1 MSFRLPINEPVHI
14 VAKFADV
21 HPGAYGASVKLKGLV
36 DGAAGIEHVYL
47 PGAAADVLTQLHAAG
62 IIAEIPHR
70 LPGDGEPPVPLMLT
84 TRDITLELTR
94 ANAKA
99 PLRLTVACTPRGAT
113 APLPA
118 PAPPAS
124 ARVAQRANGK
134 SAGSLRADAAHA
146 EPPSAHAMQPED
158 PRARCQARRRAVTRA
173 FREAMETAGTEL
185 LPIFAAHDIAIDGE
199 TFFKLSFSLFSAWR
213 ESGGR

>member
-21 HPGAYGASVKLKGLV
+21 QPGAYGASVKLKGLV
-36 DGAAGIEHVYL
+36 DGATGTEHVYL

-62 IIAEIPHR
+62 IIAKIPHR

-99 PLRLTVACTPRGAT
+99 PVRLTVACTPRGAT

-146 EPPSAHAMQPED
+146 EPRSAQPSQPDD
-158 PRARCQARRRAVTRA
+158 PRARCQARRQAVTKA

-185 LPIFAAHDIAIDGE
+185 LPIFAAHDSAIDGE